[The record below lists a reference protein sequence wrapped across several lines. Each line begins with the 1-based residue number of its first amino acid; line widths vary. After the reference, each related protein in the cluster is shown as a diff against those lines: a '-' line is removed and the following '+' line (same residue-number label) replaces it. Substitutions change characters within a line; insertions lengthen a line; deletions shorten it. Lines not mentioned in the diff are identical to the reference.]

1 LDASTPEVAA
11 LCAEGV
17 PVAVAVQVVQKHP
30 AEAVR
35 EAVSAYRQT
44 KNVRNPVG
52 WLISAVERRYQ
63 FVPKD
68 APEGRTEARR
78 VSVAVPPVSAVNGLL
93 GKAAFDALRSR
104 LALGGRVS
112 P

>member
-35 EAVSAYRQT
+35 RAVSAYRQT
-44 KNVRNPVG
+44 KNIRNPVG

-63 FVPKD
+63 FVPQE

-78 VSVAVPPVSAVNGLL
+78 VSVAVPSVTSVNGLQ
-93 GKAAFDALRSR
+93 GRAAFDALRSR